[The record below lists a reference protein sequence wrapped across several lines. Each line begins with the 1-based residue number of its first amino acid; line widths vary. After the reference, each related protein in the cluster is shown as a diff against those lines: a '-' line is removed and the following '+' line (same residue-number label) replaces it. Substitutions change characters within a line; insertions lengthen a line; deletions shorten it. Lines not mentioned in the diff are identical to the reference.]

1 MIDWEK
7 LAVAATGPVISAI
20 AALAVGTW
28 LTGKWTER
36 QKKRELELDMANRF
50 YSSYGAFRAIW
61 REWNY
66 YWEFERD
73 QLATKKAAL
82 FARACEAEGALEAV
96 FLKLSSERRLSRED
110 LATLGNLRQAYQ
122 VLRERIRDDEFID
135 YGSTQQSD
143 YLEFKRLATYLGSLI
158 MNASSKETADAGRA
172 FQNFR
177 EITSNKYE
185 ARWRRAARKRPPTP
199 AGTSGAGDAVGSPG
213 DHL

>member
-7 LAVAATGPVISAI
+7 LADAATGPVISAI

-66 YWEFERD
+66 HWEFERD
-73 QLATKKAAL
+73 ALATRKAGL

-110 LATLGNLRQAYQ
+110 LSTLGNLRQAYQ

-135 YGSTQQSD
+135 YGSAQQSD

-158 MNASSKETADAGRA
+158 MNASSRETPDAGRA
-172 FQNFR
+172 FENFR

-185 ARWRRAARKRPPTP
+185 ARWRRAAKKRPPP
-199 AGTSGAGDAVGSPG
+199 SCGAESAGEAAKPFGDPP
-213 DHL
+213 